1 MNIEYDLR
9 AFRNPDHSFAVR
21 GKATAL
27 EAGVALTHR
36 DAFKTPVFAE
46 VEEATLDGPK
56 SGQDFMEWA
65 LQFAKDHRYKDQLEA
80 LLQPQLGV
88 LGLVKSDVKS
98 VCAKVKL

>member
-21 GKATAL
+21 GKATAY
-27 EAGVALTHR
+27 EAGKVLTHK
-36 DAFKTPVFAE
+36 DKFKTPVFAE
-46 VEEATLDGPK
+46 VEESTPVGPK
-56 SGQDFMEWA
+56 EEQDFMEWA

-80 LLQPQLGV
+80 LLQPQLWV